1 MAYAERSPDTC
12 LSQQIH
18 RRVLIWSTG
27 CFGGRPGPGLVT
39 VGIKTIV
46 LSGVE
51 KFRLSVRVALRR
63 LVANTA

>member
-18 RRVLIWSTG
+18 RRVLILSTG
-27 CFGGRPGPGLVT
+27 FLGGRPGPGLVT
-39 VGIKTIV
+39 VGMKAIL

-51 KFRLSVRVALRR
+51 KFRLSVRVALSW